1 MSKKLTT
8 YEFQN
13 RLNKIYGEN
22 EYVVLSEYINN
33 STKVDI
39 LHKKCGN
46 IIQKAPVKMTGSTKE
61 GCYICSGKNH
71 YKTKETLQSEIDIKF
86 PNEYK
91 IIGEYVNAKTPIEV
105 YKLSCNHVYYIS
117 PDNLLRGKG
126 CPKCWIGHSHYM
138 QMVEDYLDKNNI
150 KYVPEKRF
158 DDCKNIRAL
167 PFDYYLPDFNMCIEV
182 DGEFH
187 YNNNNVYKNRPEQYI
202 KLKNRDAIKTRYC
215 KDNNI
220 ELLRLPYFEE
230 SNFETIL
237 NEKLYAN
244 TKITSAI

>member
-71 YKTKETLQSEIDIKF
+71 YKVFEAD
-86 PNEYK
+86 K
-91 IIGEYVNAKTPIEV
+91 I
-105 YKLSCNHVYYIS
+105 
-117 PDNLLRGKG
+117 RG
-126 CPKCWIGHSHYM
+126 
-138 QMVEDYLDKNNI
+138 
-150 KYVPEKRF
+150 
-158 DDCKNIRAL
+158 A
-167 PFDYYLPDFNMCIEV
+167 
-182 DGEFH
+182 
-187 YNNNNVYKNRPEQYI
+187 
-202 KLKNRDAIKTRYC
+202 
-215 KDNNI
+215 
-220 ELLRLPYFEE
+220 
-230 SNFETIL
+230 
-237 NEKLYAN
+237 
-244 TKITSAI
+244 